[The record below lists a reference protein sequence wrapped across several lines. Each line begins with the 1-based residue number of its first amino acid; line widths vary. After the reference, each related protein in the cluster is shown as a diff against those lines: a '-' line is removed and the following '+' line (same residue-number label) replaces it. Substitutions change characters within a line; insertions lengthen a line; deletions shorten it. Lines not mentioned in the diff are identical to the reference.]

1 MEEVIMSIE
10 TPAFEVCE
18 ELNKYL
24 QIITKFYKM
33 ADGKDYTIEELSER
47 QNFENLEYYPAPTLV
62 ELLRISPTN
71 LEITNYIKNKTFNV
85 THYQRYIKLVEIPIT
100 DNLTEEVAKIIIEYY
115 KQGEKK

>member
-1 MEEVIMSIE
+1 
-10 TPAFEVCE
+10 
-18 ELNKYL
+18 
-24 QIITKFYKM
+24 M